1 MDSISVGETK
11 DCNLIRGQTLSG
23 FFEKFLDS
31 NPEKLNHIAVKDADR
46 EDTRITFDELNKR
59 SNRLARSLVNT
70 LKNRKLGE

>member
-31 NPEKLNHIAVKDADR
+31 NPETLNHIAVKDADK
-46 EDTRITFDELNKR
+46 EDTKITFSELNKK
-59 SNRLARSLVNT
+59 SNRLARSLVNRF
-70 LKNRKLGE
+70 KHRKVGK